1 MGKNSKNRRAGKTS
15 ADKRRQAPVSL
26 SSFRAGRALDALAP
40 AYVQWFDDGTPGA
53 GAAALQYLKLME
65 PTMSRYLEM
74 TAAPDMTSLDPAALA
89 NAVAEEVSAAARAQ
103 APDVVDPEQVALIV
117 DSVHSYV
124 EFLSETGRW
133 TGTADL
139 LAEVLE
145 FFDGLAGGEDGPET
159 IQVPDIPEDHALAVF
174 SGLPLIQK
182 ATALLK
188 WIGDGKPVTGT
199 GALRLRDI
207 EEAAA
212 CVGVSAK
219 GGTKKEDRAGDVLT
233 VRSMYEVPL
242 LADIWATLQA
252 AELIRVKPTKVVP
265 FEDPAH
271 FLDGSVAEQLDEF
284 IMFTSC
290 FLEQAV
296 LRLDPE
302 EPWERTIAAVQVS
315 VLLAAATAEPL
326 LVERVLAA
334 PDHAPD
340 EEKKAAE
347 LLTQVAME
355 RLEELAEL
363 GLLTIDTHF
372 RVPPALIRCVA
383 DAFDDPSLLA
393 ELGLAETPLAETPD
407 DGETPNEADAPKAAG
422 SLALA

>member
-1 MGKNSKNRRAGKTS
+1 MGKNSKNRRASKTS
-15 ADKRRQAPVSL
+15 AQKRHQAPVSL
-26 SSFRAGRALDALAP
+26 SSFRAGRALDALTP

-65 PTMSRYLEM
+65 PTISRYMEM
-74 TAAPDMTSLDPAALA
+74 TAAPDMTSLDPATLA
-89 NAVAEEVSAAARAQ
+89 NAVAEEVSAAADAQ
-103 APDVVDPEQVALIV
+103 APEVVDAEQVALIV

-133 TGTADL
+133 TGTEEL
-139 LAEVLE
+139 LAEVLDV
-145 FFDGLAGGEDGPET
+145 FDSLAEGVDGQET
-159 IQVPDIPEDHALAVF
+159 IEIPDIPEDQALSAF
-174 SGLPLIQK
+174 TEMPLIQK
-182 ATALLK
+182 ATALLV
-188 WIGDGKPVTGT
+188 WIGEGKPVTGT

-212 CVGVSAK
+212 CVGVQAK
-219 GGTKKEDRAGDVLT
+219 GGSKKDAADDVLT

-242 LADIWATLQA
+242 LAEIWAALQA
-252 AELIRVKPTKVVP
+252 AELIKVKPTKVVP

-271 FLDGSVAEQLDEF
+271 FLDGSVAEQVDEF
-284 IMFTSC
+284 TIFTSL

-302 EPWERTIAAVQVS
+302 EPWERTIAAIQVS
-315 VLLAAATAEPL
+315 VLLAAAAAEPL

-334 PDHAPD
+334 PDHAP
-340 EEKKAAE
+340 EEEQKAAE
-347 LLTQVAME
+347 LLTKVAMG

-372 RVPPALIRCVA
+372 RVPPAIIRCVA

-393 ELGLAETPLAETPD
+393 VLGLGESPLEEGYDDELAE
-407 DGETPNEADAPKAAG
+407 AAKVLTAG
-422 SLALA
+422 NPS

>member
-1 MGKNSKNRRAGKTS
+1 MGKNSKNRRANKTS
-15 ADKRRQAPVSL
+15 AQKRRQAPVSL
-26 SSFRAGRALDALAP
+26 SSFRASRALDALAP

-65 PTMSRYLEM
+65 PTISRYVEM
-74 TAAPDMTSLDPAALA
+74 TAAPDMTSLDPATLA
-89 NAVAEEVSAAARAQ
+89 NAVAEEVSAAAGAQ
-103 APDVVDPEQVALIV
+103 APEVVDAEQVALIV

-133 TGTADL
+133 TGTEEL

-145 FFDGLAGGEDGPET
+145 FFDSLADGVDGQET
-159 IQVPDIPEDHALAVF
+159 IEIPDIPEDQALSAF
-174 SGLPLIQK
+174 TEMPLIQK
-182 ATALLK
+182 ATALLE
-188 WIGDGKPVTGT
+188 WIGEGKPVTGT

-212 CVGVSAK
+212 CVGVQTK
-219 GGTKKEDRAGDVLT
+219 GGSKKDSAGDVLT

-242 LADIWATLQA
+242 LAEIWAALQA

-265 FEDPAH
+265 FEDHAH
-271 FLDGSVAEQLDEF
+271 FLDGSVAEQVDEF
-284 IMFTSC
+284 TMFTSL

-302 EPWERTIAAVQVS
+302 EPWERTIAAIQVS

-334 PDHAPD
+334 PDHAPE

-347 LLTQVAME
+347 LLTKVAMG

-393 ELGLAETPLAETPD
+393 ELGLGESPLEEAFDDEEAE
-407 DGETPNEADAPKAAG
+407 APEVVTAG
-422 SLALA
+422 NPS

>member
-1 MGKNSKNRRAGKTS
+1 LGKNSKNRRAAKGS
-15 ADKRRQAPVSL
+15 AEKRRQSPVSL

-40 AYVQWFDDGTPGA
+40 AYVQWFDDGRPGS

-65 PTMSRYLEM
+65 PAISRYFEM
-74 TAAPDMTSLDPAALA
+74 TAAPDMTSLEPAALA
-89 NAVAEEVSAAARAQ
+89 DAVAEEVSAAAGALAPEGVDAEQ
-103 APDVVDPEQVALIV
+103 AALIV

-133 TGTADL
+133 TGTADQ

-145 FFDGLAGGEDGPET
+145 FFDSLADGAEGQEA
-159 IQVPDIPEDHALAVF
+159 IQVPDLPQEEALAAF
-174 SGLPLIQK
+174 AGLPLIQK
-182 ATALLK
+182 ATALLQ
-188 WIGDGKPVTGT
+188 WIGDGRPVTGT

-219 GGTKKEDRAGDVLT
+219 GSTRKEDLAGDVLT

-242 LADIWATLQA
+242 LAEIWAALQA

-271 FLDGSVAEQLDEF
+271 FLDGSVSEQQLEEF
-284 IMFTSC
+284 QIFTSF
-290 FLEQAV
+290 FLDQAV

-315 VLLAAATAEPL
+315 VLLAAASAGPP

-334 PDHAPD
+334 PDHAPE
-340 EEKKAAE
+340 EEKEAAE
-347 LLTQVAME
+347 LLTKVAMG

-383 DAFDDPSLLA
+383 DVFDDPSLLA
-393 ELGLAETPLAETPD
+393 ELGLGEATPGESLD
-407 DGETPNEADAPKAAG
+407 DEEAGVPKAVAVG
-422 SLALA
+422 NPA